1 MTLRCRS
8 VGAVGQP
15 GMETI
20 TAQCAPLRGRTV
32 LAQLLPIMKTKLCAC
47 LMLSSAL
54 VAGSAVAETAPV
66 VAPAPAPTQ
75 AAVTAAEPTAPTVV
89 NQTVYGQRLPTVDE
103 LSNAAAA
110 QGLTVVRIEKTATQI
125 TATYRYPDG
134 RVNTVAYLVLANGS
148 AAPAQV
154 VSPTSPP
161 PPTVY
166 YYNTAPA
173 RVVYYD
179 DYVPAASYYYGYP
192 RYWYPSFS
200 VGVGW
205 GYRGGGYHGGYHGGG
220 GHGGRGGHGGGHRGG
235 SRH

>member
-1 MTLRCRS
+1 
-8 VGAVGQP
+8 
-15 GMETI
+15 
-20 TAQCAPLRGRTV
+20 
-32 LAQLLPIMKTKLCAC
+32 MKTKLYAC
-47 LMLSSAL
+47 LVLSSVL
-54 VAGSAVAETAPV
+54 VAGSARAQSAPATV
-66 VAPAPAPTQ
+66 PAPAPAQP
-75 AAVTAAEPTAPTVV
+75 AATPGEPTVPAAV

-125 TATYRYPDG
+125 TATYRYPNG
-134 RVNTVAYLVLANGS
+134 QTNTVAYLLLSGRS

-179 DYVPAASYYYGYP
+179 DYVPAAYYYGYP

-200 VGVGW
+200 VGVGL
-205 GYRGGGYHGGYHGGG
+205 GYRSGGYYGGHRSGGHHGGSHS
-220 GHGGRGGHGGGHRGG
+220 GGHRGG

>member
-1 MTLRCRS
+1 
-8 VGAVGQP
+8 
-15 GMETI
+15 
-20 TAQCAPLRGRTV
+20 
-32 LAQLLPIMKTKLCAC
+32 MKTKLCAC
-47 LMLSSAL
+47 LMFSSAV
-54 VAGSAVAETAPV
+54 VAGSAIAQTAAV
-66 VAPAPAPTQ
+66 VAPSPAPTQ
-75 AAVTAAEPTAPTVV
+75 PTVTPAEPMAPTTV

-110 QGLTVVRIEKTATQI
+110 QSLTVVRIEKTATQI
-125 TATYRYPDG
+125 TATYRYPNG
-134 RVNTVAYLVLANGS
+134 QVNTVAYLVLANGS

-161 PPTVY
+161 PPTIY

-179 DYVPAASYYYGYP
+179 DYVPAAYYYGYP

-200 VGVGW
+200 VGVGL
-205 GYRGGGYHGGYHGGG
+205 GYRGGGYYGGYHGG
-220 GHGGRGGHGGGHRGG
+220 GGHGGGHRGG